1 MPPFSP
7 FFPTDNVVEMCP
19 LCRVSCWFH
28 THCVS
33 ERLLQGVDS

>member
-1 MPPFSP
+1 MY
-7 FFPTDNVVEMCP
+7 P

-33 ERLLQGVDS
+33 ERLLQGGYS

>member
-1 MPPFSP
+1 MY
-7 FFPTDNVVEMCP
+7 TVVEMCP

-33 ERLLQGVDS
+33 ERLLQAGDS